1 MSFPL
6 AISGIAIIKAVY
18 TRQMFSKMKE
28 CLDVHRGTHLA
39 FASHAKLAESGHE
52 VVGVSVLV
60 IFSFV

>member
-6 AISGIAIIKAVY
+6 SLSGIAAIKAVY
-18 TRQMFSKMKE
+18 TRQRYSKMKE

-39 FASHAKLAESGHE
+39 FASHTELAKSGHKI
-52 VVGVSVLV
+52 VGVGVLV